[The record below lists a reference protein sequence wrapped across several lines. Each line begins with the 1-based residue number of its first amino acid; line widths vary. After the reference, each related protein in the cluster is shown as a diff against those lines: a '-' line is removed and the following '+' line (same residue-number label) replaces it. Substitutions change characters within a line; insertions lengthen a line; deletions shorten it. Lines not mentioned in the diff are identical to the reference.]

1 MRNKTNVVYVKT
13 KYVVND
19 KKVQC
24 FLTYEIDLSKWPVF
38 GFKINSDVILK
49 AAKQLKMEYYRVDN
63 ETNYPTKI
71 GFVSIASASC
81 DNTDNFD
88 EKKGKNIALTRAQA
102 KAFERTCRLYDIIQM
117 ELDKSFNEITR
128 IIDNNWHAANK
139 CWDHAMDLGGF

>member
-1 MRNKTNVVYVKT
+1 MRNKTNVVHVKT

-71 GFVSIASASC
+71 GFVSTASASC

-88 EKKGKNIALTRAQA
+88 ETKGKNIALTRAQA

>member
-1 MRNKTNVVYVKT
+1 MRNKTNVVHVKT

-71 GFVSIASASC
+71 GFISTASASC

-88 EKKGKNIALTRAQA
+88 ETKGKNIALTRAQA

>member
-1 MRNKTNVVYVKT
+1 MRNKTNVVHVKT

-19 KKVQC
+19 KKIQC

-71 GFVSIASASC
+71 GFVSTASASC
-81 DNTDNFD
+81 DNIDNFD

>member
-49 AAKQLKMEYYRVDN
+49 AAKQLKMEYYDVDR

-71 GFVSIASASC
+71 GFIVTASSSC
-81 DNTDNFD
+81 DDIDTFD
-88 EKKGKNIALTRAQA
+88 ETKGKNIALTRAQA

>member
-1 MRNKTNVVYVKT
+1 MRNKTNVVHVKT

-49 AAKQLKMEYYRVDN
+49 VAKQLKMEYYRVDN

-71 GFVSIASASC
+71 GFVSTASASC

-88 EKKGKNIALTRAQA
+88 ENKGKNIALTRAQA

>member
-1 MRNKTNVVYVKT
+1 M
-13 KYVVND
+13 
-19 KKVQC
+19 
-24 FLTYEIDLSKWPVF
+24 F

-71 GFVSIASASC
+71 GFVSTATASC

-102 KAFERTCRLYDIIQM
+102 KAFERTCRLYDIIQT

>member
-1 MRNKTNVVYVKT
+1 MRNKTNVVHVKT

-71 GFVSIASASC
+71 GFVSTASASC

-88 EKKGKNIALTRAQA
+88 ETKGKNIALTRAQA
-102 KAFERTCRLYDIIQM
+102 KAFEHTCRLYDIIQM

>member
-1 MRNKTNVVYVKT
+1 MRNKTNVVHVKT

-128 IIDNNWHAANK
+128 AINNNWDAANK
-139 CWDHAMDLGGF
+139 CWKHVNELCEF

>member
-1 MRNKTNVVYVKT
+1 MRNKTNVVHVKT

-71 GFVSIASASC
+71 GFVSTASA
-81 DNTDNFD
+81 
-88 EKKGKNIALTRAQA
+88 
-102 KAFERTCRLYDIIQM
+102 
-117 ELDKSFNEITR
+117 
-128 IIDNNWHAANK
+128 
-139 CWDHAMDLGGF
+139 